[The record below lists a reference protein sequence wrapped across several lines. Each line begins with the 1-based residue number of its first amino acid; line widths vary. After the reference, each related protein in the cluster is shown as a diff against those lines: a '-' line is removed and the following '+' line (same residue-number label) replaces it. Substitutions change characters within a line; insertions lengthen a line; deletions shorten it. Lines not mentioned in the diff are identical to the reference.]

1 MFKEIHLYIK
11 FDFDYWDKDIPVIVD
26 FYEAMLLFEN
36 PILRADN
43 ILHTTQ
49 THFLK
54 FSYGERLFV
63 HTADGKVHEIT
74 LGECE
79 GTGRNITRFH
89 NIERMLLQGV
99 FNWFEV
105 R

>member
-11 FDFDYWDKDIPVIVD
+11 FDLQCWDNDIPVVVD

-36 PILRADN
+36 PILRDN
-43 ILHTTQ
+43 DILHTTQ

-54 FSYGERLFV
+54 FSYGEKLFV

-74 LGECE
+74 LGKCE
-79 GTGRNITRFH
+79 GTGREIIRFH
-89 NIERMLLQGV
+89 NIEKMLLQGE
-99 FNWFEV
+99 FDWFEI